1 MLVLAKIF
9 ARACGAGRDKIVA
22 SICSA
27 SAEKKKS
34 DRKRKKTMS
43 RFKNALQEYLQKR
56 TWSLP
61 EYQTTQMYV
70 SVDNVPVWKSRVVF
84 GSGPG
89 LFLEEE
95 SGPVPGKKV
104 YAEQEAA
111 GRALVRLLSQHSL
124 NFPRACSDNQ
134 APPCMVVAAP
144 SACAYSDNQA
154 PPCMVDTVPSASAN
168 TSIDKTT
175 DMDKIVYVD
184 ADQISFVN
192 AEICRAHPTVEFRF
206 YFAHGANLPHVSAV
220 LDKAPGN
227 TVAFEA
233 SAPSKHSVNTMILKD
248 MARDKSNARS
258 LIVARAFLD
267 NVGFA
272 STKKQLNDWLAH

>member
-134 APPCMVVAAP
+134 APPCMV
-144 SACAYSDNQA
+144 
-154 PPCMVDTVPSASAN
+154 DTVPSASAN